1 MKTKIDY
8 DMNDTIGTH
17 KSFHIDAQLQNTPC
31 NYSSMLI
38 MRILHGSSHLH
49 SRLEM
54 DMMGCPDLLITIGAA
69 VRDSYVVLKDSRS
82 VLLVSHRAWQS
93 VENQA
98 ASSSRS
104 PKQIARP
111 SEARDISTRWE
122 GLSAT
127 SSEEAP

>member
-1 MKTKIDY
+1 
-8 DMNDTIGTH
+8 
-17 KSFHIDAQLQNTPC
+17 
-31 NYSSMLI
+31 
-38 MRILHGSSHLH
+38 MRILHGG
-49 SRLEM
+49 SRLEVHVELAM

-111 SEARDISTRWE
+111 SEARDIST
-122 GLSAT
+122 GLRDCIP
-127 SSEEAP
+127 EAVGMFPAYALGLACVCWRQRVPFSRVLGL

>member
-54 DMMGCPDLLITIGAA
+54 DVMGCPDLLITIGAA
-69 VRDSYVVLKDSRS
+69 VRDSY
-82 VLLVSHRAWQS
+82 VSHRAWQS